1 MAKQGCDNDCMTC
14 PTQQQ
19 SCCAVLMAKKNQELL
34 MAIATA
40 LDPIVREVTLV
51 APNLGGEEV
60 PEKTKK

>member
-1 MAKQGCDNDCMTC
+1 MTC

-40 LDPIVREVTLV
+40 LDPIVSEVTLV

-60 PEKTKK
+60 PEKPKK

>member
-1 MAKQGCDNDCMTC
+1 MTC
-14 PTQQQ
+14 PLTQQQ